1 MWRLRHLYATAPRM
15 LIIEPAASLRTL
27 LREVL
32 EQEAYEVRE
41 AANSSAGLQ
50 AADVALPEGVTLDIR
65 YLVVW

>member
-1 MWRLRHLYATAPRM
+1 M